1 LQIVIIKFM
10 MRFMIVCVCK
20 NVSDRDIHAAMAG
33 GATSLKQ
40 VRTTLGVST
49 CCGKCA
55 VQVKSIVD
63 AEQVGPMEQ
72 AIASAQASIQ
82 DAGVRL
88 RSALYQ
94 PPVAV

>member
-1 LQIVIIKFM
+1 
-10 MRFMIVCVCK
+10 MIVCVCK
-20 NVSDRDIHAAMAG
+20 NVSDRDIRAAIAE

-40 VRTTLGVST
+40 VRAELAVAT

-63 AEQVGPMEQ
+63 AEQMGPMGQ
-72 AIASAQASIQ
+72 AVASAQASIQ

-94 PPVAV
+94 PSVAA